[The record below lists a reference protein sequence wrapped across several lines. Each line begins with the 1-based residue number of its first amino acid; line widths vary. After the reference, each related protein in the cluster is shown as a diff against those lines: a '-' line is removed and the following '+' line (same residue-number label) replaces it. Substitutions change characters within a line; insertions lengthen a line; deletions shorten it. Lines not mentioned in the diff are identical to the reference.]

1 MFCPGCGSEDRQSSQ
16 YCRACGMDLRAVRLG
31 IEQPDAITASA
42 VSARDEIGRAIASRI
57 RELETDDDLKKVAE
71 DVLPQIEKFLE
82 SPQERRLRRIRQ
94 GVVTAMCGLGGG
106 LFFLLL
112 SHKEP
117 DLIFMI
123 MAGVATFLIGLG
135 IVLNG
140 LLFTIPKEQSSVRS
154 LDAVKQELE
163 HSIKSAD
170 TREELPTARQMS
182 IPASSVT
189 EHTTHRL
196 ANDPALSHLSKP
208 GAAEQ
213 SEK

>member
-1 MFCPGCGSEDRQSSQ
+1 MFCPNCGSEDRQNSQ
-16 YCRACGMDLRAVRLG
+16 YCRACGIDIRAVRRGL
-31 IEQPDAITASA
+31 EQPDVITASA
-42 VSARDEIGRAIASRI
+42 VSARDEIGRAIAARI
-57 RELETDDDLKKVAE
+57 KDFESDDDLKKVAE

-94 GVVTAMCGLGGG
+94 GVVTAMCGLGGA

-112 SHKEP
+112 SFKEH
-117 DLIFMI
+117 DLVFMI

-140 LLFTIPKEQSSVRS
+140 LLFTIPKEQPAQRS
-154 LDAVKQELE
+154 LDAAKEE
-163 HSIKSAD
+163 TERYIKSAD

-182 IPASSVT
+182 MPVSSVT

-196 ANDPALSHLSKP
+196 PNDPSLSHLSKP
-208 GAAEQ
+208 GAAE
-213 SEK
+213 